1 MATENVRP
9 VGSPPSA
16 EAPNRRDV
24 LRFVGAAG
32 ALAAGVAAAQA
43 TGWPKDHARPA
54 AAAVT
59 GVLDLY
65 VNEGFVPMVDG
76 AMVYMRGFGDRA
88 STIADPF
95 PSLTI
100 SPRAFFAD
108 GRLIADRLFPP
119 DAVPP
124 PGGRPEP
131 DSAVA
136 GDPLVYRVR
145 RRYWGSYFPRRTII
159 AESGSRVRLRVHNGL
174 SQPHSLIV
182 HGVAGAD
189 TGPIAPGASAELEF
203 AAPTPGTYVFSDP
216 GGGSVQ
222 RTLGLFGVLVV
233 VPADDPWRMSDNGA
247 EFERQWLWIVH
258 DIDPV
263 WGRRA
268 LAGETID
275 PDATPPLPRYF
286 TLNGRAGFQSLA
298 VTRDPGI
305 NLASEE
311 ETLPSGS
318 PRRTDVR
325 DFSLAGTATTV
336 ITGQLIRLVNAGVV
350 VHQMHFHGNHVW
362 TLRRDGVDFPR
373 TGGSIDAEGH
383 VLLQHWEDVVE
394 LDPLNR
400 KEIMLPLK
408 PAPDALA
415 EVFAARTV
423 DWHYPMHCHA
433 EPSQTAGGGL
443 YPGGAVADW
452 VLAVPKKAPGTR

>member
-1 MATENVRP
+1 
-9 VGSPPSA
+9 
-16 EAPNRRDV
+16 V
-24 LRFVGAAG
+24 LKFAGAAG
-32 ALAAGVAAAQA
+32 TVAVGVAASQV
-43 TGWPKDHARPA
+43 TGWPKEQGRPA
-54 AAAVT
+54 VASVS
-59 GVLDLY
+59 GVLDLF

-76 AMVYMRGFGDRA
+76 AMVYMRGFGERA
-88 STIADPF
+88 STITDPF

-100 SPRAFFAD
+100 SPHAFFAD

-119 DAVPP
+119 DAAPP

-131 DSAVA
+131 DSPVP
-136 GDPLVYRVR
+136 GDPHVYLLK
-145 RRYWGSYFPRRTII
+145 RRYWGSYFPRRTIL
-159 AESGSRVRLRVHNGL
+159 AQSGSRIRLRVHNGL
-174 SQPHSLIV
+174 SQPHSLTF
-182 HGVAGAD
+182 HGVTGAD
-189 TGPIAPGASAELEF
+189 TGPVGPGAVADLEF
-203 AAPTPGTYVFSDP
+203 PAPPPGTYLFSDP

-233 VPADDPWRMSDNGA
+233 VPADDPWRLTSRGA

-275 PDATPPLPRYF
+275 PVTTPPLPRYF

-298 VTRDPGI
+298 VTQDPAV

-311 ETLPSGS
+311 ETLPAGS

-325 DFSLAGTATTV
+325 DFSLAGTPSTV

-362 TLRRDGVDFPR
+362 TLRRDGVDFSR
-373 TGGSIDAEGH
+373 TAGSIDAEGH
-383 VLLQHWEDVVE
+383 VLLQQWEDVVE

-408 PAPDALA
+408 PAPDALD
-415 EVFAARTV
+415 EVFAARTE

-452 VLAVPKKAPGTR
+452 VLALPKGPGGTP